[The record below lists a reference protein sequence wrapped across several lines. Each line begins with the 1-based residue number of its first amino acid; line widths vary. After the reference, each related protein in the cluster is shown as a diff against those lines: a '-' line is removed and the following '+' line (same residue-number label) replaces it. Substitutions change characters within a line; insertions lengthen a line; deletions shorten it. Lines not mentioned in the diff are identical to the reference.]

1 MPKRPPQPY
10 AAAPPTASVSA
21 SRSASASNDDAGASW
36 DETKQIIRDLIA
48 EYTTSDVAQTAKDCL
63 TLNAMLEDKQREVVA
78 AADAQIDALSD
89 QIRAANEAC
98 GAATDDLRAH
108 SEHIAQL
115 EADAAEL
122 RRKNDALTAARR
134 EAEARVASFRAE
146 ADEQID
152 GIDAVEADRM
162 EEVPKIQMQIA
173 LYAKVV
179 GIKWDYDESVGG
191 MLKGEVVSG
200 VVNVL
205 GWIVDVEVGCAQCC
219 VMSGISSVGEHIVP
233 ALGLFHAFVSHFILL
248 HSNFV
253 GRAFQGSLPPI

>member
-48 EYTTSDVAQTAKDCL
+48 EYTTSDAAQTAKDCL

-78 AADAQIDALSD
+78 AADEQIDALND

-134 EAEARVASFRAE
+134 EAEARVARFQAE

-191 MLKGEVVSG
+191 MLKGEVVSR

-205 GWIVDVEVGCAQCC
+205 GWMLKLDAQKVFLNIRKSKLANAMCLC
-219 VMSGISSVGEHIVP
+219 
-233 ALGLFHAFVSHFILL
+233 
-248 HSNFV
+248 
-253 GRAFQGSLPPI
+253 

>member
-21 SRSASASNDDAGASW
+21 SRSAPTGNDADAHW

-48 EYTTSDVAQTAKDCL
+48 EYSTSDVAQTAKDCL

-78 AADAQIDALSD
+78 AADAQIDALHD

-98 GAATDDLRAH
+98 GAATDDLQAH
-108 SEHIAQL
+108 SDHIAQL
-115 EADAAEL
+115 ETDAAEL

-134 EAEARVASFRAE
+134 EAEARVARFRAE

-152 GIDAVEADRM
+152 GIDVVEAHRM

-179 GIKWDYDESVGG
+179 GIKWDYDASVGG
-191 MLKGEVVSG
+191 ILKGEVVSDWC
-200 VVNVL
+200 VWLEYAEVHACDEYNIATIMDLIVL
-205 GWIVDVEVGCAQCC
+205 KLADGICC
-219 VMSGISSVGEHIVP
+219 CDWPS
-233 ALGLFHAFVSHFILL
+233 
-248 HSNFV
+248 
-253 GRAFQGSLPPI
+253 